1 MNRLDVIK
9 LAASKLAESGA
20 ALWQAVR
27 AITNDVDD
35 VEPFG
40 EIDVFQGLGLSS
52 MPFPADEEGHAE
64 GVIVENCGNMNAVCI
79 GARDTRTAKI
89 TGNLKPGDTVL
100 HSTGPSQAAQV
111 QCKEEKR
118 QVVQA
123 TKNMRGETQATI
135 LDGKNEKYQVAVG
148 GCMLECADG
157 GWTFTDATGKASIII
172 RNGQINLVGRIVLGG
187 LSPIPG
193 LSIMLGPVA
202 GSPGAGAAA
211 PMFAAKG
218 VFVGL

>member
-52 MPFPADEEGHAE
+52 MPYPADDEGHAE
-64 GVIVENCGNMNAVCI
+64 GVIVENCGNMNAVCV

-100 HSTGPSQAAQV
+100 HSTGPAMAAQV

-118 QVVQA
+118 QVVLA
-123 TKNMRGETQATI
+123 TKNKANETQALLI
-135 LDGKNEKYQVAVG
+135 DGKNEKFQVAVG
-148 GCMLECADG
+148 GCMLEIADG
-157 GWTFTDATGKASIII
+157 GFTLTDASGKASVII
-172 RNGQINLVGRIVLGG
+172 RNGTINLIGKIVLGG
-187 LSPIPG
+187 IAPVPG
-193 LSIMLGPVA
+193 LSIMLGPVT
-202 GSPGAGAAA
+202 GSPGAGSAA
-211 PMFAAKG
+211 PLFAAKG
-218 VFVGL
+218 VFIGL